1 MTSEATADV
10 YDRLGEALDSS
21 SLAWRTYGGRA
32 AFSGP
37 ASTVRCF
44 RDNAIVK
51 ELLNTPGDGR
61 VLVVDGG
68 GSIESALC
76 GDLIAKAAADNGWA
90 GVVINGAVRDT
101 EVLATLPIGIVALG
115 SNPRKSAKDGGGEV
129 DVPVTFGGATFSP
142 GSTVWAD
149 ADGVLV
155 ERG

>member
-21 SLAWRTYGGRA
+21 SLPWRTYGGRP

-37 ASTVRCF
+37 ATTVRCF
-44 RDNAIVK
+44 RDNALVK
-51 ELLNTPGDGR
+51 ELLNTPGQGR

-76 GDLIAKAAADNGWA
+76 GDLIAKAATDNGWA
-90 GVVINGAVRDT
+90 GIVINGAVRDT
-101 EVLATLPIGIVALG
+101 QVLSTLDIGVVALG
-115 SNPRKSAKDGGGEV
+115 SNPRKSAKDGAGQV

-142 GSTVWAD
+142 GATVWAD
-149 ADGVLV
+149 PDGVLV